1 MTPQRS
7 KLNAMGRALAWQAG
21 EPNRP
26 EDFQPGVRYHARS
39 RNAVS
44 ETKLQRALE
53 VFKRTLHERGLRLS
67 TVREAIARVALGYDG
82 HFEVNDLMRALR
94 AADVKDA
101 HLATVYRTL
110 PLLVESGLIQPTLL
124 SAGERHFYEPSFERA
139 HHDHLICTHCGK
151 VVEFEFEAFEVL
163 QRDIAQRYGF
173 ELTAHFHELLGR
185 CSDCR

>member
-1 MTPQRS
+1 M
-7 KLNAMGRALAWQAG
+7 RAASQ
-21 EPNRP
+21 
-26 EDFQPGVRYHARS
+26 FVT
-39 RNAVS
+39 

-67 TVREAIARVALGYDG
+67 TVREAIARVALSYDG

-94 AADVKDA
+94 AADVHDA

-124 SAGERHFYEPSFERA
+124 SAGERHFYEPSFERP
-139 HHDHLICTHCGK
+139 HHDHLICTSCGK

-163 QRDIAQRYGF
+163 QRDIAHRYGF

-185 CSDCR
+185 CADCRDNPVRQ